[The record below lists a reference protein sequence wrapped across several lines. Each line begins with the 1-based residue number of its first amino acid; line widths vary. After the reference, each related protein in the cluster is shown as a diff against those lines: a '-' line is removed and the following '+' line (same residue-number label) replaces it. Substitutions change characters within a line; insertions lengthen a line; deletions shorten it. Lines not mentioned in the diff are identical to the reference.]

1 MSDPLLA
8 SYRTRWRAGL
18 TRMQQAWSDLS
29 LREQR
34 TVAAGALLL
43 LGLLL
48 WGLLI
53 QPPLKKLDYWR
64 LETPRLQAQS
74 EALDVLLRDVN
85 VPAQGLD
92 LEQVLKQTLD
102 ANGLAGRYQLS
113 ALQSGAWQLTF
124 DDAPADAALD
134 WLLRG
139 QQQFS
144 LHVIEARLQRS
155 TRDTPD
161 NTTDNTAGTLSGT
174 VRMDQAQVAK
184 EA

>member
-1 MSDPLLA
+1 MNNPSLA
-8 SYRTRWRAGL
+8 SYKTRWIAWR
-18 TRMQQAWSDLS
+18 TRMQQAWRDLS

-34 TVAAGALLL
+34 AVAGAALLL

-48 WGLLI
+48 WMVFI
-53 QPPLKKLDYWR
+53 QPPLKKIDYWR
-64 LETPRLQAQS
+64 IETPRLQAQS
-74 EALDVLLRDVN
+74 EALDVLLRDAS
-85 VPAQGLD
+85 VPVQGLD

-102 ANGLAGRYQLS
+102 ANGLAGHYQLS
-113 ALQSGAWQLTF
+113 PLQSGAWQLTF
-124 DDAPADAALD
+124 DAAPADAALD

-144 LHVIEARLQRS
+144 LQVIEARLQRS
-155 TRDTPD
+155 THDTTD